1 MPEDSKKI
9 LVVDDDA
16 DQCQMSKAILE
27 TEGYSVATAS
37 SETEALGAL
46 EGDLPDLLILDVM
59 MEHLDGGFVLCQKVK
74 ADPRTRH
81 IPVIMVTGIRE
92 TMPVDFS
99 PGADGDYL
107 PAEAF
112 LEKPINPAV
121 LLKKVKA
128 LLRV

>member
-16 DQCQMSKAILE
+16 DQRQISKTILE
-27 TEGYSVATAS
+27 TKGYTVLTAS
-37 SETEALGAL
+37 SESEAREVL

-74 ADPRTRH
+74 GDPRTKH

-92 TMPVDFS
+92 KMPVDFS

-112 LEKPINPAV
+112 LEKPINPAM
-121 LLKKVKA
+121 LLDKVET
-128 LLRV
+128 LLRG